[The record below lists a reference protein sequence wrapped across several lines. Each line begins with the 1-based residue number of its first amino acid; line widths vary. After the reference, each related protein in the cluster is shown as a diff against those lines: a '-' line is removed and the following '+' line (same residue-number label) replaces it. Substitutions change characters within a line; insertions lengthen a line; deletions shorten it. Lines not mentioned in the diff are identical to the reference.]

1 VKSKSLCSR
10 WRGYSRSDT
19 VTESRKLNCQ
29 RTFPTLQV
37 MYSTVSPVAPT
48 LGAYWLQTHAA
59 PSQYNLSCHTMA
71 TAHCEAEAAR
81 DDDANELEATEL
93 HDYQNGAH
101 SRPPSST
108 TTAMDVDAGT
118 GDLEP
123 LPRPRRSGADV
134 IGGFWKRHVVVTVPH
149 DACRDH
155 LGRSHVNDR

>member
-1 VKSKSLCSR
+1 
-10 WRGYSRSDT
+10 
-19 VTESRKLNCQ
+19 
-29 RTFPTLQV
+29 
-37 MYSTVSPVAPT
+37 MAPT

-71 TAHCEAEAAR
+71 TAHCEDEAAR